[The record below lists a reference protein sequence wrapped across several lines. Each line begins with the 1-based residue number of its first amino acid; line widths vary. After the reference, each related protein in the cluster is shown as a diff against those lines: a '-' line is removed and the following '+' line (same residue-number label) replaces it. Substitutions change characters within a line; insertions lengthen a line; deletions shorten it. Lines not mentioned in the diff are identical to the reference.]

1 MQSSHT
7 FTVDSAVFDER
18 NLVSAAGLVPVL
30 ELAEQTGLSELIA
43 EHVQL
48 PSTRVPSRTL
58 EQIPCMG
65 YSVHYTRCV
74 QPSGASQRHRHIAVF
89 QPRRAGKDPEN
100 KSYAWL

>member
-48 PSTRVPSRTL
+48 PSTRVR
-58 EQIPCMG
+58 
-65 YSVHYTRCV
+65 
-74 QPSGASQRHRHIAVF
+74 SGAVN
-89 QPRRAGKDPEN
+89 PAGKPWSMPDLSRDRGQRPDAAGRFPALCR
-100 KSYAWL
+100 SIPDLLFA